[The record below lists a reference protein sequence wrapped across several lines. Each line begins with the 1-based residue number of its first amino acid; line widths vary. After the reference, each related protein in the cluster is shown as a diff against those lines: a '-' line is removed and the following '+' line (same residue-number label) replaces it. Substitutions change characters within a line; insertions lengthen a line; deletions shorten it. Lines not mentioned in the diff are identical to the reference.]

1 MWTHLLAYGSILCIQ
16 LSDRERRLT
25 KDVDVRDCESRLS
38 PWTLDTLLNRL
49 RRAQKRASTPLERWA
64 L

>member
-25 KDVDVRDCESRLS
+25 KDVDVRDCEISR
-38 PWTLDTLLNRL
+38 D
-49 RRAQKRASTPLERWA
+49 
-64 L
+64 